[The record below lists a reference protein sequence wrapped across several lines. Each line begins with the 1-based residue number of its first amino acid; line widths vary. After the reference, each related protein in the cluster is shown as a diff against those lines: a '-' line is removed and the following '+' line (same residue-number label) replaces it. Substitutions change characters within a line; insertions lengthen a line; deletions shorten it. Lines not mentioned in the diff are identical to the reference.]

1 MRNFIQKFTTFI
13 LFLSILFIFLLTT
26 FFCLDVFEIIDV
38 PEEYSLVNMIYS
50 KVQVVSSAQP
60 IFEEIIPLDNE
71 TKR

>member
-50 KVQVVSSAQP
+50 KVQVVS
-60 IFEEIIPLDNE
+60 
-71 TKR
+71 